1 MAAEDRV
8 PVENNSKSPYYQKQ
22 YITKKDKAVY
32 DFFRNCTYLNGTP
45 PSKQDVAKY
54 FGVGTNAITLSYNN
68 LVQAGLLLH
77 DPTSSTAEPRL
88 PDYAAGMC
96 RVQFKG
102 ELTRTGIK
110 PTKESL
116 VNFYDLINTANFA
129 TYRIMIDMQ
138 IPYYKVG
145 DYLIV
150 STASEYKDDVVLL
163 CMDETYPMICRYHRR
178 THDCLLT
185 NYVDGAELRVSELVI
200 IGEIVGSIRCELP
213 IEKMYLRNRVQ
224 VLENE

>member
-1 MAAEDRV
+1 MGKENRI
-8 PVENNSKSPYYQKQ
+8 PVENNSTNPYFQKQ
-22 YITKKDKAVY
+22 YITKRDKSIY
-32 DFFRNCTYLNGTP
+32 DFFRNYTYLNGYS
-45 PSKQDVAKY
+45 PSKKEVAAY
-54 FGVGTNAITLSYNN
+54 FGTTEILVSISYSS

-77 DPTSSTAEPRL
+77 EPTSRAEPRL
-88 PDYAAGMC
+88 PDYASGMC

-102 ELTRTGIK
+102 EVTKNGIK

-116 VNFYDLINTANFA
+116 VNFYDLINSVYFVA
-129 TYRIMIDMQ
+129 YRLMVDLT

-163 CMDETYPMICRYHRR
+163 CLDDDRPMICRYNRR

-185 NYVDGAELRVSELVI
+185 NYVDGSELRTHELTIV
-200 IGEIVGSIRCELP
+200 GEIVGSIRCELP
-213 IEKMYLRNRVQ
+213 IEKMYLRNRIQ
-224 VLENE
+224 VIENE